1 MKRKEGIW
9 ILSNGDELDFFQG
22 IFITTIPKEES
33 KNGEKSYIIEE
44 HNSPTSPECNSL
56 SVAWT
61 DEIPINKKEK
71 NLSCFKKM
79 IQKYVVENHVE
90 PVWMGF
96 TAIELNN
103 YVYKLFVDVY

>member
-1 MKRKEGIW
+1 MKRKEGIL
-9 ILSNGDELDFFQG
+9 ILSSEDELDFFQG

-71 NLSCFKKM
+71 N
-79 IQKYVVENHVE
+79 V
-90 PVWMGF
+90 
-96 TAIELNN
+96 
-103 YVYKLFVDVY
+103 

>member
-1 MKRKEGIW
+1 MKRKEEGIW

-44 HNSPTSPECNSL
+44 HNSPTSPECNIL

-71 NLSCFKKM
+71 NLSCFKQM
-79 IQKYVVENHVE
+79 IYKYLVKNHFE
-90 PVWMGF
+90 AVWMGF
-96 TAIELNN
+96 PEIAIDNSVLEL
-103 YVYKLFVDVY
+103 F